1 MRRTIEEIAAKMDA
15 LGLWEGVAQCNW
27 ALCPR
32 GTVFPYFCTAIA
44 ESAGPARIRF
54 MMVEG
59 WQTFH
64 DFIRTRVDPSFGFYS
79 SPMEISHFELVF
91 PREGAPVLF
100 RHDPCYLPRIAND
113 RERELCAKM
122 LWESYGFM
130 LRLESDRSLPMRYAS
145 EKAMF
150 ARVEGAD
157 GKWSDEA
164 LAIPDPRPHVEQ
176 ITFAKADLAKAK
188 DLPFATEEKI
198 AVDFA
203 ILPGLSTKEPRP
215 RCAYRLLAFDMAAK
229 QPIVSDIVSPAP
241 DGGLRQLWEGVAPR
255 LLKHLL
261 ARGKVPG
268 EMLVRSQRL
277 FRMLRPLCLD
287 LPLKLSLRDSIPEL
301 DQMQISNRKDTTP

>member
-1 MRRTIEEIAAKMDA
+1 MERTVEEIASKMDG
-15 LGLWEGVAQCNW
+15 LGLWETIAPYNW
-27 ALCPR
+27 AVCPK
-32 GTVFPYFCTAIA
+32 GTVFPYFCTAIP
-44 ESAGPARIRF
+44 EKGSPVKVRF
-54 MMVEG
+54 FMIEG
-59 WQTFH
+59 WQTLH
-64 DFIRTRVDPSFGFYS
+64 DFVRTRADPSFGFYS
-79 SPMEISHFELVF
+79 TPMEMSHFELVVVQSGEA
-91 PREGAPVLF
+91 RLF
-100 RHDPCYLPRIAND
+100 RHDPCYLPRPAD
-113 RERELCAKM
+113 ERERALCAKM

-188 DLPFATEEKI
+188 DLPFANEEKI

-203 ILPGLSTKEPRP
+203 ILPGLSTKEPRS